1 MFHERGGLPSP
12 YPHEVRRCPM
22 TAPISDKD
30 EVKRRTAHIIAEINQ
45 LREVEGLPP
54 IYRQALDDARY
65 QRIWQQVH
73 DLRDEYAMNP

>member
-1 MFHERGGLPSP
+1 
-12 YPHEVRRCPM
+12 M

-30 EVKRRTAHIIAEINQ
+30 EVKRRTAHIITEINQ

-65 QRIWQQVH
+65 QLTRA
-73 DLRDEYAMNP
+73 LRSSSSVYVDPNEGRE

>member
-1 MFHERGGLPSP
+1 
-12 YPHEVRRCPM
+12 M

-30 EVKRRTAHIIAEINQ
+30 EVKRRTAHIITEINQ

-65 QRIWQQVH
+65 QLTRALHSSSSVYV
-73 DLRDEYAMNP
+73 DPEEGRE